1 MVKKIFK
8 FILLIQTIVVFLT
21 GETSAFT
28 IEEAVSLALTNNL
41 NLQKQ
46 QMNQKFSENDFAE
59 KKSQNF
65 GRIDLVS
72 SYSHYNHPRTLIP
85 MTPTLISDGSSGVST
100 TEDLFVTGIMY
111 ELPVFT
117 GFAQKHS
124 VEIAALQKKIAS
136 SVTKLTR
143 EKLIYNVK
151 TLYVNILALQ
161 AQKEAQ
167 QSYIKALQGFY
178 NVIAQEVT
186 LGRRARLEQ
195 LKAAA
200 EVENAKAQASRIYGN
215 IKIAKATLSG
225 LLNTDDVLV
234 LEKIVI
240 NVTPHVESDYS
251 HKIKNLEQYRAK
263 KINVTKSG
271 KLVQKARAALFPQ
284 IAFNTFYGHNYGPN
298 DSSNPNNG
306 DWKNKE
312 VWQASVNLKWNIFDF
327 NSKKFSL
334 RKAEI
339 RKQQSLLEKRNA
351 EIEIKKSIIKA
362 NTEIETAIDRYY
374 SAKTEL
380 AMTREMEVIE
390 QVRFDNGAI
399 SINDLLYA
407 RARNQ
412 QALSRFI
419 NAGYTYRN
427 AQFYLDYIVENGES
441 K

>member
-427 AQFYLDYIVENGES
+427 AQFYLDYILENGES

>member
-8 FILLIQTIVVFLT
+8 FILLIQITVVFLI

-46 QMNQKFSENDFAE
+46 QMNQKFSENDLAE

-65 GRIDLVS
+65 GKIDLVS
-72 SYSHYNHPRTLIP
+72 SYSHYNRPRTLVP
-85 MTPTLISDGSSGVST
+85 MTPALISGGPSEVPT
-100 TEDLFVTGIMY
+100 TKNFFVTGIMY
-111 ELPVFT
+111 EIPIFT
-117 GFAQKHS
+117 GFAQKRS
-124 VEIAALQKKIAS
+124 VEIAALQKEIAGS
-136 SVTKLTR
+136 AIKLTR

-167 QSYIKALQGFY
+167 QSYIKTLQGFH

-186 LGRRARLEQ
+186 LGKRARVEQ

-200 EVENAKAQASRIYGN
+200 EVENAKAQASRIYGD
-215 IKIAKATLSG
+215 IKIIKAALAG
-225 LLNTDDVLV
+225 LLNIDEVPG

-251 HKIKNLEQYRAK
+251 CEIKNLEQYRTK
-263 KINVTKSG
+263 KLNVKKNE
-271 KLVQKARAALFPQ
+271 KLVRKTRAAYSPQ
-284 IAFNTFYGHNYGPN
+284 IAFNTFYGQNFGLN
-298 DSSNPNNG
+298 DSSNPNSG
-306 DWKNKE
+306 DWENQE
-312 VWQASVNLKWNIFDF
+312 VWQTSVNLKWNIFDF
-327 NSKKFSL
+327 GIKKSEIK
-334 RKAEI
+334 KAKI
-339 RKQQSLLEKRNA
+339 RKQQSLLEKRNT
-351 EIEIKKSIIKA
+351 EIEIKKSMIKA
-362 NTEIETAIDRYY
+362 NTEIKTAIDRYY
-374 SAKTEL
+374 SVKAEL
-380 AMTREMEVIE
+380 AMTREMEIIE